1 MRGILLVVMKQNLPL
16 TLLTIGLACLGL
28 SSCGTGP
35 SMSGSSLSAYQ
46 SYNRP
51 ASLPSN
57 RSKVRVKVSTSHQMV
72 YVMEGSKA
80 LLVMPVSVGTASTP
94 TPKGHFRIFRKVQ
107 KHRANSH
114 GYAYQG
120 NKVRRCYLRSKPSG
134 WSFKGTPMPYWCEFK
149 AHYGFHTGWM
159 KHSPCTHGCIRM
171 HENLSPKFFNL
182 VKNGT
187 PVYIAHSLPE
197 DAGLGKNVPRP
208 PDAGA
213 LPNYPTSMMLS
224 DGYFNRHSKPT
235 YN

>member
-1 MRGILLVVMKQNLPL
+1 MKWNFIISLLCTGI
-16 TLLTIGLACLGL
+16 TCLNL
-28 SSCGTGP
+28 SSCA
-35 SMSGSSLSAYQ
+35 SSSSLSSRGISGYQ
-46 SYNRP
+46 SYDLP
-51 ASLPSN
+51 ASLPSD
-57 RSKVRVKVSTSHQMV
+57 RSKVRVKVSTNNQMV
-72 YVMEGSKA
+72 YVMEGSKP
-80 LLVMPVSVGTASTP
+80 LLVMPVSVGTSSTP

-159 KHSPCTHGCIRM
+159 KNQPCTHGCIRM

-187 PVYIAHSLPE
+187 PVHIAYSQPE
-197 DAGLGKNVPRP
+197 DATLGKNVPRP
-208 PDAGA
+208 PDAGP

-224 DGYFNRHSKPT
+224 DGYFHRHNKPT